1 LIREIAPSARLR
13 EWVDAFWMRD
23 ASGPDVSPA
32 VRVLPDNCA
41 DALFDLGRAEGFV
54 VGTMTASIVVPAG
67 ETPARFGMRFRP
79 GRARTFFGAPLQAL
93 TDRRV
98 ALNELGVDSPLA
110 GEVAEQLA
118 EAAGDRERVRIAE
131 AAIERRLMDAEAPDR
146 RVDAAIS
153 RLTATN
159 ESIDELARTI
169 GITRQHLRRRFLE
182 QVGITPK
189 TFARVARF
197 RRLLVDARETA
208 SWATLAVEHGYFDQ
222 SHLIAEFRELAGSS
236 PVPFFQSL

>member
-1 LIREIAPSARLR
+1 MIRELAPSAHLR
-13 EWVDAFWMRD
+13 DWIDAFWMSD
-23 ASGPDVSPA
+23 ASGSEARPPI
-32 VRVLPDNCA
+32 RVLPDNCA
-41 DALFDLGRAEGFV
+41 DAMFDLGNAEGFV
-54 VGTMTASIVVPAG
+54 VGTMTAPIVISGP
-67 ETPARFGMRFRP
+67 TPAWFGIRFRP
-79 GRARTFFGAPLQAL
+79 GRARAFFGAPLQAV

-98 ALNELGVDSPLA
+98 TLRDLGVDSPL
-110 GEVAEQLA
+110 AEQLA
-118 EAAGDRERVRIAE
+118 EAAGDRERVRLAE
-131 AAIERRLMDAEAPDR
+131 TAIERRLAEGESPDL

-153 RLTATN
+153 RLTLRS
-159 ESIDELARTI
+159 ESIDELAHDI

-197 RRLLVDARETA
+197 RRLLVDARQTA

-236 PVPFFQSL
+236 PVPFFQSP